1 MDSDPGTSKQHQE
14 RLVSA
19 APEATHMAKLPFTQ
33 RVVVTP
39 DTLINTV
46 GNEAV
51 LLNLGNEHYYGLDET
66 GTSIW
71 QALTTNE
78 TIQAAYEKLLNE
90 YEVSA
95 EVLQKDMR
103 ELLEKLLAHG
113 LVELQSE

>member
-1 MDSDPGTSKQHQE
+1 MTELSFS
-14 RLVSA
+14 
-19 APEATHMAKLPFTQ
+19 Q

-39 DTLINTV
+39 DTLINVV

-51 LLNLGNEHYYGLDET
+51 LLNLGNEQYYGLDET

-71 QALTTNE
+71 QALTTNK
-78 TIQAAYEKLLNE
+78 TIQAAYEKLLDE

-95 EVLQKDMR
+95 EVLRKDMR
-103 ELLEKLLAHG
+103 DLLEKLLAHG

>member
-1 MDSDPGTSKQHQE
+1 
-14 RLVSA
+14 
-19 APEATHMAKLPFTQ
+19 MAEPSFTQ

-39 DTLINTV
+39 DTLINIV

-51 LLNLGNEHYYGLDET
+51 LLNLANEQYYGLDEI

-71 QALTTNE
+71 HALTTNE

-95 EVLQKDMR
+95 EVLQKDVR

>member
-1 MDSDPGTSKQHQE
+1 
-14 RLVSA
+14 
-19 APEATHMAKLPFTQ
+19 MAELSFSQ

-39 DTLINTV
+39 DTLINVV

-51 LLNLGNEHYYGLDET
+51 LLNLGNEQYYGLDET

-71 QALTTNE
+71 QALTTNM
-78 TIQAAYEKLLNE
+78 TIQAAYEKLLDE

-95 EVLQKDMR
+95 EVLQQDLR
-103 ELLEKLLAHG
+103 ELLEKLLAQG

>member
-1 MDSDPGTSKQHQE
+1 
-14 RLVSA
+14 
-19 APEATHMAKLPFTQ
+19 MAELSFSQ

-39 DTLINTV
+39 DTLINVV

-51 LLNLGNEHYYGLDET
+51 LLNLGNEQYYGLDET

-71 QALTTNE
+71 QALTTNT
-78 TIQAAYEKLLNE
+78 TIQAAYEKLLDE

-95 EVLQKDMR
+95 EVLQQDLR
-103 ELLEKLLAHG
+103 ELLEKLLAQG

>member
-1 MDSDPGTSKQHQE
+1 MHSDAGTSKQNQE
-14 RLVSA
+14 LSFS
-19 APEATHMAKLPFTQ
+19 H
-33 RVVVTP
+33 RVVVMP

-46 GNEAV
+46 GSEAI
-51 LLNLGNEHYYGLDET
+51 LLNLGNEQYYGLDET
-66 GTSIW
+66 GTNLW
-71 QALTTNE
+71 QALITNE

-95 EVLQKDMR
+95 EILQKDLR